1 MADLFISAYT
11 LTPHVSTGDWTT
23 VNDKFDSTQPGN
35 NAKTMLGASFLV
47 IDSSGRLK
55 RIRYVRYNS
64 TANPAAP
71 TAPGPVYW
79 TDAAHTTVSGRMSEG
94 LSTKANSIAG
104 YLVNLSYTNGNFIF
118 IQTAG
123 FLSQA
128 LVAASTALDDVQ
140 IGATGD
146 FTSARIASGA
156 AITQVPASIA
166 LGAVSGGKADVFV
179 DVDTL

>member
-1 MADLFISAYT
+1 
-11 LTPHVSTGDWTT
+11 V
-23 VNDKFDSTQPGN
+23 
-35 NAKTMLGASFLV
+35 
-47 IDSSGRLK
+47 
-55 RIRYVRYNS
+55 
-64 TANPAAP
+64 
-71 TAPGPVYW
+71 VYW
-79 TDAAHTTVSGRMSEG
+79 TDAAHTTVSGRMAEG

-123 FLSQA
+123 FLAQA

-140 IGATGD
+140 IGASGD
-146 FTSARIASGA
+146 FTCARIASGA

-166 LGAVSGGKADVFV
+166 LGAVASSKADVFV